1 MIPLFRP
8 VCGDEEIEA
17 VTRVLR
23 SGWWGQGPETEKF
36 EAEFAAYTGSRFAV
50 AVSSATAALELAA
63 RATGLT
69 GGIVVVPAL
78 TFISSA
84 QAMQHAGNQVVFA
97 DIHETDLCI
106 DWADAYEKMCEFPGG
121 SAGEGN
127 WGIVPVWYGGAG
139 TGISI
144 PKPIHDAFTIIEDCA
159 HAAGSKFTGRRGDAR
174 AWSFHAVKNLATGD
188 GGMVTT
194 DDEDVAAEVRRLRW
208 CGIDKSTWDRDKDSR
223 VGYGW
228 DYCLAPDTLILRS
241 DLRHVPAE
249 EIKEGDRLVA
259 FDEHREN
266 ANAYRRMRT
275 ATTESVKRVRK
286 PSITVRTSD
295 GGVTTCSADHLWLV
309 RAPKQ
314 PNRGLRVS
322 WVQAQDLQPGD
333 ALLSIGT
340 WQAATSGVAGYLA
353 GLYDGEGSL
362 ETRGGGHHADAL
374 SFSQLPGLVMDA
386 FLQGMQE
393 LGLPG
398 AYRQPHGTSPAAHVQ
413 TTSIRNM
420 MRVLGTLQPVRFQ
433 PRFESIYEGRSISGS
448 LTSPVFIEGVEDAGV
463 RELISIQTS
472 TRTLVA
478 NGYLSHNCI
487 NSDGFKAHMNDIA
500 AALGRVQLRKL
511 DERNSMRRA
520 QAAIYNCD
528 LSGLGWLKTPKVDGN
543 SATHMYVVRV
553 PADRRPDFIRHM
565 IANGVS
571 AGVHYKPLNHYK
583 SLFPDTGWPN
593 ETPVTERVWQTL
605 VTLPLFPSM
614 TQPEQEQVIAA
625 VRSFRA

>member
-106 DWADAYEKMCEFPGG
+106 DFTDAYEKMCEFPD
-121 SAGEGN
+121 GN

-139 TGISI
+139 TGVSI

-228 DYCLAPDTLILRS
+228 DYDI
-241 DLRHVPAE
+241 
-249 EIKEGDRLVA
+249 
-259 FDEHREN
+259 
-266 ANAYRRMRT
+266 
-275 ATTESVKRVRK
+275 
-286 PSITVRTSD
+286 
-295 GGVTTCSADHLWLV
+295 
-309 RAPKQ
+309 
-314 PNRGLRVS
+314 
-322 WVQAQDLQPGD
+322 PG
-333 ALLSIGT
+333 
-340 WQAATSGVAGYLA
+340 
-353 GLYDGEGSL
+353 
-362 ETRGGGHHADAL
+362 
-374 SFSQLPGLVMDA
+374 
-386 FLQGMQE
+386 
-393 LGLPG
+393 
-398 AYRQPHGTSPAAHVQ
+398 
-413 TTSIRNM
+413 
-420 MRVLGTLQPVRFQ
+420 
-433 PRFESIYEGRSISGS
+433 
-448 LTSPVFIEGVEDAGV
+448 
-463 RELISIQTS
+463 
-472 TRTLVA
+472 
-478 NGYLSHNCI
+478 
-487 NSDGFKAHMNDIA
+487 DGFKAHMNDIA

-583 SLFPDTGWPN
+583 SLFPDAGAIAF